1 MVKVA
6 DFIGKMAKYDE
17 HGQNIFGIDKNLC
30 VQNIADVRGW
40 GAIQNLF
47 RNKDGSIRFE
57 EAKEFQDKLGKWIAD
72 AITEKLERDRQND
85 K

>member
-1 MVKVA
+1 MVKVS

-17 HGQNIFGIDKNLC
+17 MGHNIFGVSQDCTL
-30 VQNIADVRGW
+30 QNIADIRGW

-47 RNKDGSIRFE
+47 KNKDGSIRFD
-57 EAKEFQDKLGKWIAD
+57 EAEKFQDEMGKWIAT
-72 AITEKLERDRQND
+72 AITEKLERE